1 MYRPRGHGYIE
12 MVVGPMYSG
21 KSEELIRRLTRAK
34 IAKQDVIVFKPSI
47 DDRYS
52 AADVVSHSGIALQAV
67 AVNKLD
73 TIWDFITEDTQVAGF
88 DEVQFFNLDLIE
100 VIDTLIRYC
109 DVDVVCAGLAQDSSG
124 KPFGIMPRLLCMAD
138 KITSLTAVCSKCKE
152 IGKATRT
159 FRKVEGGKQ
168 VEVGGADKYE
178 ARCLPCWSF
187 DQ

>member
-73 TIWDFITEDTQVAGF
+73 TMCWAGYGF
-88 DEVQFFNLDLIE
+88 
-100 VIDTLIRYC
+100 
-109 DVDVVCAGLAQDSSG
+109 
-124 KPFGIMPRLLCMAD
+124 
-138 KITSLTAVCSKCKE
+138 
-152 IGKATRT
+152 
-159 FRKVEGGKQ
+159 
-168 VEVGGADKYE
+168 
-178 ARCLPCWSF
+178 
-187 DQ
+187 

>member
-1 MYRPRGHGYIE
+1 MLTVIT
-12 MVVGPMYSG
+12 GPMFSG
-21 KSEELIRRLTRAK
+21 KSSELISICKSNMVAGNKTL
-34 IAKQDVIVFKPSI
+34 VFKPAS
-47 DDRYS
+47 DSRYS
-52 AADVVSHSGIALQAV
+52 LGDIETHDGKKIPARRLNNHNALSLFDDHSDWLRRSEYGLV
-67 AVNKLD
+67 A
-73 TIWDFITEDTQVAGF
+73 F

-100 VIDTLIRYC
+100 VIDTLIRFC